1 MKKLCLLLAALLLL
15 PLYGCVPTEEPASIL
30 ATTRPVYDLTSA
42 LCDGTELEVGL
53 LINENVSCLH
63 DYSLSTTQMK
73 KLEKAQ
79 TVIISGAGL
88 ETFQEDLLAQCS
100 NLIDASQQVE
110 LIEGAEDHDHEQEH
124 EYEHEHDHGH
134 SHQQDAH
141 IWLSPKNA
149 KIMAANIS
157 AGLSRQFPEHS
168 DTFQTN
174 LDKLLLELDKL
185 QTYGEQALQT
195 LSCRQIITFHDGF
208 AYLAQA
214 FDLTILAA
222 VEEESGSEASAKELI
237 ELIEEV
243 RHHQLP
249 AIFNETN
256 GSPSASGI
264 IAAETGAKVYTL
276 DMCMGDGNY
285 FDHMYQNINTL
296 KEALK

>member
-1 MKKLCLLLAALLLL
+1 MKKLCLLLAAMLLLSL
-15 PLYGCVPTEEPASIL
+15 CGCAPAEEPAPVL
-30 ATTRPVYDLTSA
+30 ATTRPVYDLTTA
-42 LCDGTELEVGL
+42 LCSGTELRVDL

-63 DYSLSTTQMK
+63 DYSLSTAQMK

-79 TVIISGAGL
+79 MVVISGAGL
-88 ETFQEDLLAQCS
+88 ESFQEDLLAQCDH
-100 NLIDASQQVE
+100 LIDASEQVE
-110 LIEGAEDHDHEQEH
+110 LIKCTEAHDHD
-124 EYEHEHDHGH
+124 HDHGH
-134 SHQQDAH
+134 DHQQDAH
-141 IWLSPKNA
+141 IWLSPRNA
-149 KIMAANIS
+149 KIMVSNICT
-157 AGLSRQFPEHS
+157 GLSQQFPEYS
-168 DTFQTN
+168 DSFQTN
-174 LDKLLLELDKL
+174 LENLLLELDKL
-185 QTYGEQALQT
+185 QTYGEQTLET

-222 VEEESGSEASAKELI
+222 VEEESGSEASARELI

-256 GSPSASGI
+256 GSTSASGI
-264 IAAETGAKVYTL
+264 IAAETGAKVFTL

-285 FDHMYQNINTL
+285 FDNMYRNIDTL